1 MKSCQL
7 VLVEYVR
14 SDMFPSIEC
23 MRNREVNSE
32 SRAPQRYDIA
42 NTKEYHGNA
51 IRPFWTLGAIAER
64 TYSDYEKECDIK
76 LFVGLDCILS
86 LSEEIG
92 LTFKMT
98 SKTFAPAPSL
108 RKLNASLEVD
118 VAEETNYVPLLR
130 IYSRRVR

>member
-1 MKSCQL
+1 MHTICRSQRNDNIPESRIGLNETDERNKYMKSCQL

-51 IRPFWTLGAIAER
+51 IRPF
-64 TYSDYEKECDIK
+64 
-76 LFVGLDCILS
+76 
-86 LSEEIG
+86 
-92 LTFKMT
+92 
-98 SKTFAPAPSL
+98 
-108 RKLNASLEVD
+108 
-118 VAEETNYVPLLR
+118 
-130 IYSRRVR
+130 